1 MRRFPY
7 YVGLDIGTYK
17 VRCVVGML
25 ETTSTGSRVMNVI
38 GAGNC
43 LNLGMR
49 KGNVVHFEDVARAI
63 EEAVLETERMAG
75 IKINAATINVNGAH
89 IECQPSRG
97 IVAISSQNHQI
108 SEEDRVRV
116 EEAANLINLPANR
129 EIIQVYAKNYLID
142 GQGNIKDPIGM
153 RGMRLEVDTLVVT
166 ASLPLLKSLD
176 LALERA
182 NIMPRYHTVS
192 GLAAAEAV
200 LDRKQKESGAAVID
214 IGAGTTNLVI
224 IEEGEVVYVAVIPIG
239 SQNLTND
246 LAIGLKTDLDVAD
259 KVKITHTTLN
269 FEKPPAESVSVEYQG
284 KRYYFSEKM
293 VRLVVEARME
303 ELFEQIDRELKKVN
317 KSRKLPGGVVLVGA
331 TADMPGIADFAR
343 EKLQLSA
350 KKGKIT
356 DLGGLTENV
365 NNSEYATV
373 VGLMIMD
380 MLLDG
385 NQVAIKPYRESAGIV
400 SGLFTKIKNFTK

>member
-1 MRRFPY
+1 
-7 YVGLDIGTYK
+7 
-17 VRCVVGML
+17 
-25 ETTSTGSRVMNVI
+25 MNVI